1 MPVLLRKRSI
11 VSLIAALGL
20 LLAVIA
26 ANFFLNDRQRQDQE
40 SVQHSL
46 SVELRLARIFSMLQD
61 AETGQRGYLLTH
73 NEDYLDPY
81 NAAVQNIDS
90 EMAVLGSMLA
100 DNSGQSQQLAAL
112 RDAAREKLDEL
123 KQSIKLERE
132 GKGDAAIELVQ
143 TGRGRD
149 IMRRIRDLVQA
160 MSASEQQLMGQRQS
174 SSIHTAHLARA
185 WIVLALV
192 MTAVLGALAL
202 WDSQR
207 LFAAAVGANEALQA
221 SNKRLVDEMLK
232 KERLELQLRQSQKLE
247 AIGQLTGGIAH
258 DFNNMLAVVISS
270 LNLLKR
276 KAERGEKEFLK
287 FADSAIEGAER
298 AAALTHRLLAFGRQQ
313 PLAPQ
318 PVDCNKFVASMS
330 DLLQRTLG
338 DGIKVE
344 TVLAGGLWRTF
355 VDPSELESA
364 ILNLAINGRDAMA
377 DGGKLTIETAN
388 ASLDDSY
395 CEQNVG
401 VAPGQY
407 VLVTVTDTGA
417 GMTPDVV
424 AKVFDPFFTTKGVG
438 KGTGLGLS
446 QVFGFVK
453 QSGGHVKIY
462 SELGQG
468 TSVKIYLPHFFG
480 DDAEPAQARMPTA
493 EPVPMGSPDILV
505 LIVEDE
511 DRMLRLASEAFRDL
525 GYSVLQADGPSA
537 ALRIIAERSDIDL
550 LFTDVVMPG
559 MSGRALAEEALRRR
573 PGLKVIFTTG
583 FSRNAVIHNGV
594 LDSGVNFLA
603 KPFTLEQLARK
614 VCAALKDPKNT
625 PAGCA

>member
-1 MPVLLRKRSI
+1 MPILLRKRSI

-26 ANFFLNDRQRQDQE
+26 ANFFLNARQLQDQE
-40 SVQHSL
+40 GVQHSL
-46 SVELRLARIFSMLQD
+46 NVELRLARIFSMLQD
-61 AETGQRGYLLTH
+61 AETGQRGYLLTR
-73 NEDYLDPY
+73 EEPYLDPY
-81 NAAVQNIDS
+81 NAAVQTINS
-90 EMAVLGSMLA
+90 EMAALGSMVA
-100 DNSGQSQQLAAL
+100 GNSGQSQQLAAL
-112 RDAAREKLDEL
+112 RDATREKLDEL
-123 KQSIKLERE
+123 SQTIKLARD
-132 GKGDAAIELVQ
+132 GKRDAAIERVRDGA
-143 TGRGRD
+143 GRN
-149 IMRRIRDLVQA
+149 IMHRIRDLVQV
-160 MSASEQQLMGQRQS
+160 MNASEQQLLSQRQS
-174 SSIHTAHLARA
+174 RSIHTAHLARA

-192 MTAVLGALAL
+192 LTALLGALAL

-207 LFAAAVGANEALQA
+207 LFAAAVGASEALQT

-318 PVDCNKFVASMS
+318 PVDCNKFVAAMS

-338 DGIKVE
+338 DGVKVE

-364 ILNLAINGRDAMA
+364 ILNLAINGRDAMP

-388 ASLDDSY
+388 ASLDDDY

-417 GMTPDVV
+417 GMTQDVV

-480 DDAEPAQARMPTA
+480 DDAEPAQTRPPTA
-493 EPVPMGSPDILV
+493 EPIPMGSPDILV

-511 DRMLRLASEAFRDL
+511 DRMLRLASEGFRDL

-537 ALRIIAERSDIDL
+537 ALRIISERSDIDL

-594 LDSGVNFLA
+594 LDRGVNFLA

-614 VCAALKDPKNT
+614 VSAALKGAKNA